1 MFRIT
6 HVVEYLVKRRHSI
19 HRGVYFASGSA
30 LGIASLDNGENKAG
44 YMRKY
49 RTIAM
54 ETEIR
59 EYHRLER

>member
-1 MFRIT
+1 M
-6 HVVEYLVKRRHSI
+6 KRRHSI

-30 LGIASLDNGENKAG
+30 LGIASLDNGEKKAE

-49 RTIAM
+49 RTIAI

-59 EYHRLER
+59 EYHGLER

>member
-1 MFRIT
+1 M
-6 HVVEYLVKRRHSI
+6 
-19 HRGVYFASGSA
+19 
-30 LGIASLDNGENKAG
+30 GIASLDNGEKKAG